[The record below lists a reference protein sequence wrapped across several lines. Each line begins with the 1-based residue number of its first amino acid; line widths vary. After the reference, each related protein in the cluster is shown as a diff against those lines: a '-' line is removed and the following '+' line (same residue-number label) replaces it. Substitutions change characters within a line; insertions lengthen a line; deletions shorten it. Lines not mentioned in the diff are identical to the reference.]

1 MRKKLSIVILGIA
14 ALTALSVGILTA
26 SADNDVKKS
35 SSMMYRVSITNLT
48 KGQPISPVLVATHN
62 KNLDPLFTLGEPASD
77 ALAAVAED
85 ANNGPLM
92 EILDPEENE
101 NVRDLQT
108 IFGVNGPIL
117 PGETASVM
125 IQASGKSKMFSL
137 VGMFVNTNDAF
148 GALNGMNLPRRG
160 SKSFVVAVYDSGSE
174 ANNEDCGFI
183 PGPACGS
190 PGVRAEDGAEGYV
203 YIHNGVHGIADLD
216 PAMHDWRNPGALVI
230 VERVK

>member
-26 SADNDVKKS
+26 SADNDEKKS

-85 ANNGPLM
+85 ADNGPLM
-92 EILDPEENE
+92 EILDPVDNE
-101 NVRDLQT
+101 NVLDLQT
-108 IFGVNGPIL
+108 ILFEGGPIP
-117 PGETASVM
+117 PGKTASVM
-125 IQASGKSKMFSL
+125 IQVSGRSKMFSL

-148 GALNGMNLPRRG
+148 GALNGANLPRRG
-160 SKSFVVAVYDSGSE
+160 SSRYLVAVYDSGSE

-183 PGPACGS
+183 PGPACRNG
-190 PGVRAEDGAEGYV
+190 GVRAEDGAEGYV
-203 YIHNGVHGIADLD
+203 YIHNGVHGIKDLD
-216 PAMHDWRNPGALVI
+216 PTMHDWRNPGALIV